1 MLSTEIFH
9 PSKALWYRA
18 SICPRTSQDRCCN
31 SISKPMR
38 LSFNILMIS
47 KLLRLIRTS
56 SNSGT
61 SHSRSTICVCS
72 NLMTP
77 CNFSISIIRPRSCS
91 FSASYTALSLLR
103 SLDLSLA
110 SILGK
115 TIAKFLDTQISRF
128 QTGYSGF
135 KLFKQVNFYKH
146 FTHSSVT
153 RQVVG
158 VLTCPNTSLCLQ
170 DLLPTS
176 ACESSHLPT
185 SLCLSP
191 DKLSEFSLV
200 QTPHLCLQ
208 DSLPTSAC
216 RDILKHFTK
225 TCRFRQSI
233 DKSHPSND
241 LTANMPKSET
251 KHTSSESRI
260 LKLFDA
266 LDFTS
271 AMYQPSVD
279 CKSLV

>member
-128 QTGYSGF
+128 QTRYSGF

-146 FTHSSVT
+146 FTHASVT
-153 RQVVG
+153 RQVVE
-158 VLTCPNTSLCLQ
+158 VLTCPNTSLVSPG
-170 DLLPTS
+170 PTPNS

-185 SLCLSP
+185 SLCLSQTSCRSSH
-191 DKLSEFSLV
+191 LSK
-200 QTPHLCLQ
+200 HLTCVSRTHSQ
-208 DSLPTSAC
+208 PQPVEIYSSTSQ
-216 RDILKHFTK
+216 KHVVSGNQLT
-225 TCRFRQSI
+225 
-233 DKSHPSND
+233 SHIHQM
-241 LTANMPKSET
+241 T
-251 KHTSSESRI
+251 
-260 LKLFDA
+260 
-266 LDFTS
+266 
-271 AMYQPSVD
+271 
-279 CKSLV
+279 

>member
-1 MLSTEIFH
+1 MLSSDSPGSLCQNHQAFLVTLQALFAKVTKLFTKNKSHVQRNRNTTSHAAQPLTLILLTLTTLVRNTIAYAHDCQKMPHTMLSTEIFH
-9 PSKALWYRA
+9 PSNALWYRA
-18 SICPRTSQDRCCN
+18 SICPCTSQDRCCN

-38 LSFNILMIS
+38 LSFNIMMKS

-77 CNFSISIIRPRSCS
+77 CNFSISIIRPMSCS

-115 TIAKFLDTQISRF
+115 TIAKFLDTQTSRF

-146 FTHSSVT
+146 STHSSVT

-158 VLTCPNTSLCLQ
+158 VLTCPNTSLV
-170 DLLPTS
+170 
-176 ACESSHLPT
+176 
-185 SLCLSP
+185 SP
-191 DKLSEFSLV
+191 G
-200 QTPHLCLQ
+200 P
-208 DSLPTSAC
+208 
-216 RDILKHFTK
+216 
-225 TCRFRQSI
+225 
-233 DKSHPSND
+233 
-241 LTANMPKSET
+241 TAN
-251 KHTSSESRI
+251 
-260 LKLFDA
+260 L
-266 LDFTS
+266 
-271 AMYQPSVD
+271 
-279 CKSLV
+279 SL

>member
-9 PSKALWYRA
+9 PSNALWYRA
-18 SICPRTSQDRCCN
+18 SICPRTSHDRCCN

-38 LSFNILMIS
+38 LSFNIMMIS

-77 CNFSISIIRPRSCS
+77 CNFAISIIRPMSCS

-146 FTHSSVT
+146 STHSSVT

-158 VLTCPNTSLCLQ
+158 VLTCPNTSLVSPGPTPNLSLWIKSLTYFS
-170 DLLPTS
+170 LLISRQVVGVLTCPN
-176 ACESSHLPT
+176 T
-185 SLCLSP
+185 SLVSPGLTPNLS
-191 DKLSEFSLV
+191 LSRYTQAFQKKHVVSGNQL
-200 QTPHLCLQ
+200 
-208 DSLPTSAC
+208 TS
-216 RDILKHFTK
+216 HFHQMT
-225 TCRFRQSI
+225 
-233 DKSHPSND
+233 
-241 LTANMPKSET
+241 
-251 KHTSSESRI
+251 
-260 LKLFDA
+260 
-266 LDFTS
+266 
-271 AMYQPSVD
+271 
-279 CKSLV
+279 